1 MRIAAAAM
9 ATRPARRLP
18 RTRRRQLF
26 DVPQR
31 ADDTLV
37 WYTILTGCLG
47 LTSLPEGLSL
57 IIMSA
62 MMAQVFV
69 ALVPLGKTDAPSVRG
84 QEE

>member
-1 MRIAAAAM
+1 MDEPM
-9 ATRPARRLP
+9 FT
-18 RTRRRQLF
+18 
-26 DVPQR
+26 
-31 ADDTLV
+31 
-37 WYTILTGCLG
+37 
-47 LTSLPEGLSL
+47 LPEGLSL